1 MCHFEGAPYCQIVLA
16 WSLSKGRFKK
26 LLFELFTRKSSLF
39 NALEEVERDKT
50 LLKERFEQVT
60 SLNQE
65 LGQKVTMLKAIH
77 DAVRAIVSVQD
88 TQAILEKTM
97 KPIVDVLGFDRALI
111 MLVDEKAEFLE
122 FRYGVGSTAEAR
134 EKMKG
139 YRISLTREQNLMIRV
154 LKKKRPIVIRD
165 VKAAGLNPNNVILAD
180 FRPTS
185 FVVTPLISEDN
196 AIGILGADKGE
207 RGARVTANDGEF
219 LSILANS
226 LATAIWRSR
235 MDEELKSSYVSAV
248 HALVKAIEEKDP
260 YTRGHSEAVAV
271 MVEEIARVMGLS
283 EVEIEYLRFGSIL
296 HDVGKIGIPES
307 IVRSPKPLTKA
318 EYNIIRLHPEKG
330 EEILK
335 PIAFIKG
342 HLSLIRNHHERFDG
356 KGYPDGLRGEDIP
369 LGAQMVSV
377 ADAFDAMTS
386 SRPYRKGL
394 PFKHAAREIQRNA
407 GTQFSP
413 RITDAFM
420 QAFESGNLIQKLSL
434 LHKK

>member
-1 MCHFEGAPYCQIVLA
+1 
-16 WSLSKGRFKK
+16 
-26 LLFELFTRKSSLF
+26 
-39 NALEEVERDKT
+39 
-50 LLKERFEQVT
+50 
-60 SLNQE
+60 
-65 LGQKVTMLKAIH
+65 
-77 DAVRAIVSVQD
+77 
-88 TQAILEKTM
+88 
-97 KPIVDVLGFDRALI
+97 
-111 MLVDEKAEFLE
+111 
-122 FRYGVGSTAEAR
+122 
-134 EKMKG
+134 
-139 YRISLTREQNLMIRV
+139 V
-154 LKKKRPIVIRD
+154 LKKKRPIIIRD
-165 VKAAGLNPNNVILAD
+165 VKSAGLNPNNIILAD

-196 AIGILGADKGE
+196 VIGILGADKGE
-207 RGARVTANDGEF
+207 RGAQVTGNDAEF

-235 MDEELKSSYVSAV
+235 MDEELKSSYVNSV

-271 MVEEIARVMGLS
+271 MVEVIARVMGLS

-318 EYNIIRLHPEKG
+318 EFKIIRLHPEKG

-335 PIAFIKG
+335 PISFIRN

-369 LGAQMVSV
+369 LGAQMVAV

-394 PFKHAAREIQRNA
+394 PFDRAAKEIAMNS

-413 RITDAFM
+413 RITEAFM
-420 QAFESGNLIQKLSL
+420 QALENRDLIQKLSL